1 MDKRELAQYM
11 DHTFL
16 KAFATEQDLI
26 DTCNEAMAVGAK
38 MVAINSYWTRFCR
51 TYLDA
56 HQSKV
61 HVGAAIGFP
70 LGQQTIE
77 VKVFET
83 KNAIKNGADE
93 IDYVLNISKVK
104 DGDFNY
110 IEDEMQ
116 QIVDVCKHQ
125 GIISKVI
132 FENCYLTK
140 EEIIKCAQVANV
152 VKPDFIKTS
161 TGFGTGG
168 ATLEDVQLMLEH
180 APNVQ
185 VKAAGQVR
193 SYDVAKSFIDLGV
206 KRIGTSSTLKIL
218 EEFEQQT
225 P

>member
-1 MDKRELAQYM
+1 MTSYEFAQYF

-16 KAFATEQDLI
+16 KANAVEKDLI
-26 DTCNEAMAVGAK
+26 NLCNEAMEVGAK

-56 HQSKV
+56 QQSKV

-104 DGDFNY
+104 EGDYHY
-110 IEDEMQ
+110 IEDEMR
-116 QIVDVCKHQ
+116 QIVDLCQSQKVL
-125 GIISKVI
+125 SKVI

-140 EEIIKCAQVANV
+140 EEIIKVSQVANQ

-161 TGFGTGG
+161 TGFGPSG
-168 ATLEDVQLMLEH
+168 ASLEDVQLMIEH

-185 VKAAGQVR
+185 VKAAGEVR
-193 SYDVAKSFIDLGV
+193 SYEVAKAFIDLGV
-206 KRIGTSSTLKIL
+206 TRIGSSSTLKII
-218 EEFEQQT
+218 EELKQQL
-225 P
+225 